1 MKQNR
6 SYHGLAIQLASLS
19 VVFAFAPHVR
29 AQWLPQKSGTDA
41 RLRGLCVV
49 DSKIVWASGT
59 KGTYLRTS
67 DGGKTWTG
75 GVVPGASDFDFR
87 DVHAVDGRAAH
98 LLSIGTGD
106 KSRIYRTT
114 DGGET
119 WALSF
124 QNRDPGGFLDALAFW
139 NPDHGIALGDP
150 IDGRFMILTTDDGG
164 VSWKRQ
170 PGDALPPVVEG
181 EGAFAASGTCLV
193 VQGDRNVWFGT
204 GGGKA
209 SRVFRSVD
217 QGRSWT
223 VHETP
228 VRAGNASS
236 GIFSLA
242 FRDANDGITIGGDYK
257 HPEQFDQIAAR
268 TTDGGRS
275 WSTVRGPGPRGYRSC
290 VVIAPDTDG
299 KTVIAVGPSGS
310 DFSTDGGASW
320 QPLGEL
326 GFHAVGFA
334 GPIDAGWAVGE
345 NGLIAKFRGKLERR

>member
-1 MKQNR
+1 MKRNR
-6 SYHGLAIQLASLS
+6 SYHGLAIQLVALPA
-19 VVFAFAPHVR
+19 VLALAPPLP

-49 DSKIVWASGT
+49 DAQVVWASGT
-59 KGTYLRTS
+59 NGTYLRTS
-67 DGGKTWTG
+67 DGGRTWK
-75 GVVPGASDFDFR
+75 VAAVRGASDLDFR
-87 DVHAVDGRAAH
+87 DVHAVDGRTAH
-98 LLSIGTGD
+98 LLAIGAGD

-119 WALSF
+119 WAVSF
-124 QNRDPGGFLDALAFW
+124 QNRDPKGFLDALAFW
-139 NPDHGIALGDP
+139 NADHGIALGDP
-150 IDGRFMILTTDDGG
+150 IDGRFMILTTDDRG

-170 PGDALPPVVEG
+170 RDVALPPVVEG

-204 GGGKA
+204 GGVKVA
-209 SRVFRSVD
+209 RVFRSVD
-217 QGRSWT
+217 RGRFWT

-242 FRDANDGITIGGDYK
+242 FCDVDHGVAIGGDYK
-257 HPEQFDQIAAR
+257 QPEQFDRIAAR

-275 WSTVRGPGPRGYRSC
+275 WSTASGPGPRGYRSC
-290 VVIAPDTDG
+290 VAIVPDTAG
-299 KTVIAVGPSGS
+299 KTVVAVGPSGS
-310 DFSTDGGASW
+310 DFSIDGGARW
-320 QPLGEL
+320 QSMGEL

-334 GPIDAGWAVGE
+334 GPISAGWAVGE
-345 NGLIAKFRGKLERR
+345 NGSIAKFRGKLERR

>member
-1 MKQNR
+1 MTQNR
-6 SYHGLAIQLASLS
+6 SYYGLTIQLVGLS
-19 VVFAFAPHVR
+19 VVIALAPHLR

-49 DSKIVWASGT
+49 DAHVVWASGT

-67 DGGKTWTG
+67 DGGKTWKAR
-75 GVVPGASDFDFR
+75 VVPGASELDFR
-87 DVHAVDGRAAH
+87 DVHALDGRTAH
-98 LLSIGTGD
+98 LLAIGAGN

-119 WALSF
+119 WAVSF
-124 QNRDPGGFLDALAFW
+124 QNRDPSGFLDALAFW
-139 NPDHGIALGDP
+139 NADHGIALGDP
-150 IDGRFMILTTDDGG
+150 IRGRFMILTTDDGG

-170 PGDALPPVVEG
+170 PGTALPPVVAG

-204 GGGKA
+204 GGGKVA
-209 SRVFRSVD
+209 RVFRSVD
-217 QGRSWT
+217 RGRSWT

-242 FRDANDGITIGGDYK
+242 FRDADDGAAIGGDYK
-257 HPEQFDQIAAR
+257 QPEQFDHIVAR
-268 TTDGGRS
+268 STDGGRS
-275 WSTVRGPGPRGYRSC
+275 WSTASGPGPRGYRSC
-290 VVIAPDTDG
+290 IAIVPDTAG

-310 DFSTDGGASW
+310 DFSTDGGARW
-320 QPLGEL
+320 QSMGEL

-334 GPIDAGWAVGE
+334 GPIDAGWAVGD
-345 NGLIAKFRGKLERR
+345 NGLIAKFQGTLERR

>member
-1 MKQNR
+1 
-6 SYHGLAIQLASLS
+6 LAVLSSVLDLATPSL
-19 VVFAFAPHVR
+19 

-49 DSKIVWASGT
+49 DGQVVWASGT

-67 DGGKTWTG
+67 DGGKTWKT
-75 GVVPGASDFDFR
+75 GVVPGASDLDFR
-87 DVHAVDGRAAH
+87 DVHAVNDRTAH
-98 LLSIGTGD
+98 LLAIGAGD
-106 KSRIYRTT
+106 MSRIHRTA

-124 QNRDPGGFLDALAFW
+124 QNRDPRAFLDALAFW
-139 NPDHGIALGDP
+139 NADHGIALGDP

-164 VSWKRQ
+164 ASWKRQ
-170 PGDALPPVVEG
+170 PGDALPPVLDG

-204 GGGKA
+204 GGGKVA
-209 SRVFRSVD
+209 RVFRSVD
-217 QGRSWT
+217 RGRSWT

-228 VRAGNASS
+228 VRAGNVSS

-242 FRDANDGITIGGDYK
+242 FRDADHGVATGGDYK
-257 HPEQFDQIAAR
+257 QPEKSEHIAAI

-275 WSTVRGPGPRGYRSC
+275 WSTPSGTGPRGYRSC
-290 VVIAPDTDG
+290 VAFVPDTAG
-299 KTVIAVGPSGS
+299 KTMVAVGPSGS
-310 DFSTDGGASW
+310 DCSTDGGARW
-320 QPLGEL
+320 QSMGEL

-345 NGLIAKFRGKLERR
+345 NGLISRFRGALGGR